1 MKTADNEPRHEEPP
15 MTSRHE
21 WSFFEGG
28 GLDRLLR
35 WVRLSGDAPA
45 QVRRRVAVFVL
56 VAWLPPLVL
65 SGVGGQLIGGGLAV
79 PFLLDVEA
87 HVRFLVALPLLIIAE
102 VEVHRRMPLLMS
114 QFAERR
120 LVPEHALPRF
130 EAALA
135 SALRLRKSVSADI
148 FVVALVYGLGILLV
162 WRHYWTLDASTW
174 YVTSSSAGQALTPA
188 GIWYVVVSL
197 PVVQFL
203 LLRWYYRLF
212 VWARFLWQVSRIELN
227 LVPAHPDH
235 AGGLG
240 FLTIVAPAF
249 AMLALA
255 HGAIASGQIASRIFF
270 AGARLPQ
277 FADALA
283 IVVAFVLC
291 IVLGPLLFF
300 ARQLLETKIAGL
312 IEYGKLAER
321 YVRGFDGKWLTS
333 VAPTDEPLLGTADIQ
348 SLADLASSH
357 EVVQRMRMSP
367 VSLESVLQLVVA
379 TLVPAVPLLLTVFPL
394 NELLKML
401 FGIAQ

>member
-135 SALRLRKSVSADI
+135 S
-148 FVVALVYGLGILLV
+148 
-162 WRHYWTLDASTW
+162 
-174 YVTSSSAGQALTPA
+174 
-188 GIWYVVVSL
+188 SL
-197 PVVQFL
+197 PL
-203 LLRWYYRLF
+203 ST
-212 VWARFLWQVSRIELN
+212 VWASCWC
-227 LVPAHPDH
+227 
-235 AGGLG
+235 
-240 FLTIVAPAF
+240 
-249 AMLALA
+249 
-255 HGAIASGQIASRIFF
+255 GAITGRSMRRPGTSRRRPRARPSRRPASG
-270 AGARLPQ
+270 
-277 FADALA
+277 
-283 IVVAFVLC
+283 
-291 IVLGPLLFF
+291 
-300 ARQLLETKIAGL
+300 T
-312 IEYGKLAER
+312 
-321 YVRGFDGKWLTS
+321 
-333 VAPTDEPLLGTADIQ
+333 
-348 SLADLASSH
+348 
-357 EVVQRMRMSP
+357 
-367 VSLESVLQLVVA
+367 
-379 TLVPAVPLLLTVFPL
+379 
-394 NELLKML
+394 
-401 FGIAQ
+401 